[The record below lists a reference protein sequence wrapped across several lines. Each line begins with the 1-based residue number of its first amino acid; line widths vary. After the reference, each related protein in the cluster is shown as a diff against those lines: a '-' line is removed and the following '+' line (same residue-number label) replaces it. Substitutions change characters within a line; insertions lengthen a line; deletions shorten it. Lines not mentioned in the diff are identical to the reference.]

1 MLPHRMESSC
11 ETPFQATILAGSNL
25 VASMLSLELWDEA
38 KSLARDNLPAA
49 RQSLGADHDETL
61 KINRRLAAAL
71 VDRPGRTRDHLRWNQ
86 HQSVAGQKTDLNTG
100 DDLLEAQ
107 TIMQDVVQRR
117 RRVFGPAH
125 PDTRISENAL
135 FRTRLK
141 VNSDILI
148 AAQARARGTSA
159 RRRLAA
165 EHAAA
170 VVLQTSVRV
179 HINSA

>member
-1 MLPHRMESSC
+1 
-11 ETPFQATILAGSNL
+11 
-25 VASMLSLELWDEA
+25 
-38 KSLARDNLPAA
+38 
-49 RQSLGADHDETL
+49 
-61 KINRRLAAAL
+61 
-71 VDRPGRTRDHLRWNQ
+71 
-86 HQSVAGQKTDLNTG
+86 
-100 DDLLEAQ
+100 
-107 TIMQDVVQRR
+107 MQDVVQRR